1 MIVDTSVW
9 IAYLST
15 SESLASRWLADR
27 IAADSTV
34 IVPEVVMMELLIGKT
49 DEDTAALAS
58 WRLRPYSRQQRVGGH
73 HNRDC
78 GRDSEYAHPHPDID
92 WRGVEHHIHR
102 G

>member
-49 DEDTAALAS
+49 MRTPPHCADGSCSDSLSNRWPRSATRKMPPPFTGAVVAAAT
-58 WRLRPYSRQQRVGGH
+58 PY
-73 HNRDC
+73 
-78 GRDSEYAHPHPDID
+78 AA
-92 WRGVEHHIHR
+92 
-102 G
+102 